1 MSALQIFKKYPRIFW
16 LSNLIELFERYAWYG
31 FYMGFGLFLVGS
43 KETGAMGFSPVEKGT
58 IMGTG
63 SMLLYLL
70 PILTG
75 AIADKIGYKRVL
87 MLAFAIYASG
97 FYMIQHFSSFE
108 MVFLSFIWI
117 CLGGAFFKP
126 IISAMVSKTTNPETA
141 SIGFGIFYMMV
152 NIGGFIGPFVAGIV
166 LGKGWN
172 FVFMLSIAAIAINFL
187 VTLLFFKEPEKEKTI
202 TPLLE
207 DSVPS
212 SKNTPFTLFNW
223 RYAMYTMIISFLWA
237 AFNLIVLGTSW
248 SFVFTFLI
256 ITIAIYLI
264 KALLFFK
271 IKRRKASPL
280 LDAIVQPFKNIFITL
295 INWRY
300 TLFLII
306 MSIFWAA
313 FNQLY
318 YSFPNFVED
327 WVNTA
332 QIYQGIHS
340 IFPSFA
346 NLIGTTSGT
355 ISAVTLSSMD
365 SFFIIAFQI
374 AVSAFVMRFKPL
386 YAMMG
391 GILVLSIGLS
401 MMFGM
406 QSGWIVLFGM
416 LIFGLGEM
424 SSSPKFTEYV
434 GSIAP
439 ADKKALY
446 MGSSLLPIALGHQIA
461 GFLSGAPYEKVADKL
476 FLLKAE
482 VLKRGLSVPEIGEH
496 FTKTDYFNEAAR
508 QMNLTQQ
515 QLTDFLWKGYHPES
529 IWIIFSSVALSAAV
543 LLFLYDRFIVPTKSR

>member
-1 MSALQIFKKYPRIFW
+1 MSALQVFKKYPRIFW

-63 SMLLYLL
+63 SMLLYFL

-75 AIADKIGYKRVL
+75 AIADKIGYKKVL
-87 MLAFAIYASG
+87 LLAFIIYASG

-117 CLGGAFFKP
+117 CIGGAFFKP

-187 VTLLFFKEPEKEKTI
+187 ITLLFFKEPKQEKTN
-202 TPLLE
+202 TPLLQ
-207 DSVPS
+207 S
-212 SKNTPFTLFNW
+212 
-223 RYAMYTMIISFLWA
+223 
-237 AFNLIVLGTSW
+237 
-248 SFVFTFLI
+248 
-256 ITIAIYLI
+256 IA
-264 KALLFFK
+264 
-271 IKRRKASPL
+271 
-280 LDAIVQPFKNIFITL
+280 QPFKNIFITL

-300 TLFLII
+300 TMFLVI
-306 MSIFWAA
+306 MSFFWAA

-318 YSFPNFVED
+318 YTFPNFVED

-332 QIYQGIHS
+332 TLYQGIHS

-346 NLIGTTSGT
+346 ELIGTPSGT

-374 AVSAFVMRFKPL
+374 GVSAFVMRFKPL

-391 GILVLSIGLS
+391 GIFVLSIGLS
-401 MMFGM
+401 LMFGV
-406 QSGWIVLFGM
+406 QSGWIVLFGL

-446 MGSSLLPIALGHQIA
+446 MGSSFLPYALGHQIA

-482 VLKRGLSVPEIGEH
+482 VLKRGLSVPEIGDN

-508 QMNLTQQ
+508 QMNFTQQ
-515 QLTDFLWKGYHPES
+515 QLTDFLWNGYHPQS
-529 IWIIFSSVALSAAV
+529 IWIIFSSVALSAVV
-543 LLFLYDRFIVPTKSR
+543 LLFLYDKFIVPTKNR

>member
-1 MSALQIFKKYPRIFW
+1 MSALQVFKKYPRIFW
-16 LSNLIELFERYAWYG
+16 LTNLIELFERYAWYG

-63 SMLLYLL
+63 SMLLYFL

-75 AIADKIGYKRVL
+75 AIADKIGYKKVL
-87 MLAFAIYASG
+87 LLAFLIYASG

-117 CLGGAFFKP
+117 CVGGAFFKP

-187 VTLLFFKEPEKEKTI
+187 ITLFFFKEPEQEKKS
-202 TPLLE
+202 TPLLQ
-207 DSVPS
+207 S
-212 SKNTPFTLFNW
+212 
-223 RYAMYTMIISFLWA
+223 
-237 AFNLIVLGTSW
+237 
-248 SFVFTFLI
+248 
-256 ITIAIYLI
+256 
-264 KALLFFK
+264 
-271 IKRRKASPL
+271 
-280 LDAIVQPFKNIFITL
+280 IVQPFKNIFVTL

-300 TLFLII
+300 TMFLVI

-318 YSFPNFVED
+318 YTFPIFVED

-332 QIYQGIHS
+332 TIYQGIHS

-346 NLIGTTSGT
+346 NLIGTPSGT

-386 YAMMG
+386 NAMMG
-391 GILVLSIGLS
+391 GIFVLSIGLFL
-401 MMFGM
+401 MFGM
-406 QSGWIVLFGM
+406 QSGWIVLFGL

-434 GSIAP
+434 GNIAP

-446 MGSSLLPIALGHQIA
+446 MGSSFLAIALGHQIA

-482 VLKRGLSVPEIGEH
+482 VFKRGLSVPEIGDN

-508 QMNLTQQ
+508 QLNFTQQ
-515 QLTDFLWKGYHPES
+515 QLTDFLWKAYHPES
-529 IWIIFSSVALSAAV
+529 IWIIFSSIALSAVV
-543 LLFLYDRFIVPTKSR
+543 LLFLYDRFIVPTKNR

>member
-1 MSALQIFKKYPRIFW
+1 MLNLQIFKKYPRIFW
-16 LSNLIELFERYAWYG
+16 LANLIELFERYAWYG
-31 FYMGFGLFLVGS
+31 FYLGFSLFLVGS

-63 SMLLYLL
+63 SMLLYFL

-75 AIADKIGYKRVL
+75 AIADKIGYKKVL
-87 MLAFAIYASG
+87 LLSFLIYASG
-97 FYMIQHFSSFE
+97 FYMIQHFNSFD
-108 MVFLSFIWI
+108 MVFISFVWI
-117 CLGGAFFKP
+117 CVGGAFFKP
-126 IISAMVSKTTNPETA
+126 IISATISKTTTEETA

-172 FVFMLSIAAIAINFL
+172 FVFMLSIAAIALNFL
-187 VTLLFFKEPEKEKTI
+187 VTLLFFKEPKHEKTD

-207 DSVPS
+207 S
-212 SKNTPFTLFNW
+212 
-223 RYAMYTMIISFLWA
+223 II
-237 AFNLIVLGTSW
+237 
-248 SFVFTFLI
+248 
-256 ITIAIYLI
+256 
-264 KALLFFK
+264 
-271 IKRRKASPL
+271 
-280 LDAIVQPFKNIFITL
+280 QPFKNIFYTI

-300 TLFLII
+300 SLFLLI

-313 FNQLY
+313 YNQLY
-318 YSFPNFVED
+318 YTFPNFVED

-332 QIYQGIHS
+332 TIYNGIHS
-340 IFPSFA
+340 VFPSFA

-365 SFFIIAFQI
+365 SFYIIAFQI

-386 YAMMG
+386 NAMMG
-391 GILVLSIGLS
+391 GTFVLSIGLFL
-401 MMFGM
+401 MFGM
-406 QSGWIVLFGM
+406 QSGWIVLFGI

-434 GSIAP
+434 GNIAP

-446 MGSSLLPIALGHQIA
+446 MGSSFLAIALGHKIA

-482 VLKRGLSVPEIGEH
+482 VLKRGLSVPEIGEK
-496 FTKTDYFNEAAR
+496 FTKTDYFNEAAK
-508 QMNLTQQ
+508 QMNFTQE
-515 QLTDFLWKGYHPES
+515 QLTDFLWKSYHPQS
-529 IWIIFSSVALSAAV
+529 IWILFSSIALSAAV
-543 LLFLYDRFIVPTKSR
+543 LLFLYDRFILPKK

>member
-1 MSALQIFKKYPRIFW
+1 MVNTSYFSQQIFNAYSMSALQVFKKYPRIFW

-75 AIADKIGYKRVL
+75 AIADKIGYKKVL
-87 MLAFAIYASG
+87 LMAFLIYASG
-97 FYMIQHFSSFE
+97 FFMIQQFSSFE
-108 MVFLSFIWI
+108 MVFISFIWI
-117 CLGGAFFKP
+117 CVGGAFFKP
-126 IISAMVSKTTNPETA
+126 IITAMISKTTNPETA

-187 VTLLFFKEPEKEKTI
+187 ITLFFFKEPEQEKTP
-202 TPLLE
+202 TPLLQ
-207 DSVPS
+207 S
-212 SKNTPFTLFNW
+212 
-223 RYAMYTMIISFLWA
+223 
-237 AFNLIVLGTSW
+237 
-248 SFVFTFLI
+248 
-256 ITIAIYLI
+256 IA
-264 KALLFFK
+264 
-271 IKRRKASPL
+271 
-280 LDAIVQPFKNIFITL
+280 QPFKNIFITL

-300 TLFLII
+300 TMFLVI

-318 YSFPNFVED
+318 YTFPIFIED

-332 QIYQGIHS
+332 TIYQGIHS

-346 NLIGTTSGT
+346 NLIGTPAGT

-386 YAMMG
+386 NAMMG
-391 GILVLSIGLS
+391 GIFVLSIGISL
-401 MMFGM
+401 MFGV
-406 QSGWIVLFGM
+406 QSGWIVLLGL

-424 SSSPKFTEYV
+424 GSSPKFTEYV
-434 GSIAP
+434 GNIAP

-446 MGSSLLPIALGHQIA
+446 MGSAYLAIALGHQIA

-482 VLKRGLSVPEIGEH
+482 VLKRGLSVPEIGDN
-496 FTKTDYFNEAAR
+496 FTKTDYFNEAAQ
-508 QMNLTQQ
+508 QMNFTQG
-515 QLTDFLWKGYHPES
+515 QLTDFLWNSYHPQS
-529 IWIIFSSVALSAAV
+529 IWIIFSSVALSAVV
-543 LLFLYDRFIVPTKSR
+543 LLFLYDRFILPKK

>member
-1 MSALQIFKKYPRIFW
+1 MSALQVFKKYPRIFW

-75 AIADKIGYKRVL
+75 AIADKVGYKRVL
-87 MLAFAIYASG
+87 LLAFLIYASG
-97 FYMIQHFSSFE
+97 FFMIQHFSSFE
-108 MVFLSFIWI
+108 MVFVSFIWI

-126 IISAMVSKTTNPETA
+126 IISAMISKTTNPETA

-187 VTLLFFKEPEKEKTI
+187 VTLLFFKEPEQEKKE
-202 TPLLE
+202 TPLLQ
-207 DSVPS
+207 S
-212 SKNTPFTLFNW
+212 
-223 RYAMYTMIISFLWA
+223 
-237 AFNLIVLGTSW
+237 
-248 SFVFTFLI
+248 
-256 ITIAIYLI
+256 
-264 KALLFFK
+264 
-271 IKRRKASPL
+271 
-280 LDAIVQPFKNIFITL
+280 IVQPFKNIFITL

-300 TLFLII
+300 TMFLVI

-318 YSFPNFVED
+318 YTFPNFVED

-332 QIYQGIHS
+332 TIYQGIHS
-340 IFPSFA
+340 VLPSFA
-346 NLIGTTSGT
+346 ELIGTPSGT

-386 YAMMG
+386 NAMMG
-391 GILVLSIGLS
+391 GIFVLSIGLFL
-401 MMFGM
+401 MFGT
-406 QSGWIVLFGM
+406 QGGWIVLFGL

-434 GSIAP
+434 GNIAP

-446 MGSSLLPIALGHQIA
+446 MGSSFLAYALGHQIA

-482 VLKRGLSVPEIGEH
+482 VLKRGLSVPEVGDN

-508 QMNLTQQ
+508 QMNFTQQ

-529 IWIIFSSVALSAAV
+529 VWIIFSSIALSAVV
-543 LLFLYDRFIVPTKSR
+543 LLFLYDRFIVPKKSR

>member
-1 MSALQIFKKYPRIFW
+1 MINLQIFRKYPRIFW
-16 LSNLIELFERYAWYG
+16 LANLIELFERYAWYG

-63 SMLLYLL
+63 SMLLYFL

-75 AIADKIGYKRVL
+75 AIADRIGYKKVL
-87 MLAFAIYASG
+87 LLSFLIYSTG

-108 MVFLSFIWI
+108 MVFISFIWI
-117 CLGGAFFKP
+117 CIGGAFFKP
-126 IISAMVSKTTNPETA
+126 IISATISKTTNEETA

-172 FVFMLSIAAIAINFL
+172 LVFTLSIVAIAINFL
-187 VTLLFFKEPEKEKTI
+187 VTLLFFKEPNREKI
-202 TPLLE
+202 
-207 DSVPS
+207 SVP
-212 SKNTPFTLFNW
+212 
-223 RYAMYTMIISFLWA
+223 FLESLA
-237 AFNLIVLGTSW
+237 
-248 SFVFTFLI
+248 
-256 ITIAIYLI
+256 
-264 KALLFFK
+264 
-271 IKRRKASPL
+271 
-280 LDAIVQPFKNIFITL
+280 QPFKNIFYTI

-300 TLFLII
+300 TMFLII
-306 MSIFWAA
+306 MGLFWSA

-318 YSFPNFVED
+318 YTFPNFVED

-332 QIYQGIHS
+332 TIYNGIHS
-340 IFPSFA
+340 VFPALA

-355 ISAVTLSSMD
+355 ISAVTISSMD
-365 SFFIIAFQI
+365 SFYIIAFQI

-386 YAMMG
+386 NAMMG
-391 GILVLSIGLS
+391 GIFVLAIGLFL
-401 MMFGM
+401 MFGS
-406 QSGWIVLFGM
+406 QSGWIILFGI

-434 GSIAP
+434 GNIAP

-446 MGSSLLPIALGHQIA
+446 MGSSFLAIALGHQIA

-476 FLLKAE
+476 FLLKEE
-482 VLKRGLSVPEIGEH
+482 VLKRGLTIPEIGEK

-508 QMNLTQQ
+508 QMNMSQEQVTQ
-515 QLTDFLWKGYHPES
+515 LLWTNYHPQT
-529 IWIIFSSVALSAAV
+529 IWILFSSIALSAVV
-543 LLFLYDRFIVPTKSR
+543 LLFLYDRFILPRK

>member
-1 MSALQIFKKYPRIFW
+1 MSALQVFKKYPRIFW

-63 SMLLYLL
+63 SMLLYFL

-75 AIADKIGYKRVL
+75 AIADKIGYKKVL
-87 MLAFAIYASG
+87 LLAFIIYASG

-117 CLGGAFFKP
+117 CVGGAFFKP

-187 VTLLFFKEPEKEKTI
+187 ITLLFFKEPEQEKI
-202 TPLLE
+202 STPLLQ
-207 DSVPS
+207 S
-212 SKNTPFTLFNW
+212 
-223 RYAMYTMIISFLWA
+223 
-237 AFNLIVLGTSW
+237 
-248 SFVFTFLI
+248 
-256 ITIAIYLI
+256 IA
-264 KALLFFK
+264 
-271 IKRRKASPL
+271 
-280 LDAIVQPFKNIFITL
+280 QPFKNIFITL

-300 TLFLII
+300 TMFLVI

-313 FNQLY
+313 FNQIY
-318 YSFPNFVED
+318 YTFPNFVED

-332 QIYQGIHS
+332 TIFQGIHS

-346 NLIGTTSGT
+346 NLIGTPSGT

-374 AVSAFVMRFKPL
+374 GVSAFVMRFKPL
-386 YAMMG
+386 NAMMG
-391 GILVLSIGLS
+391 GIFVLSIGLFL
-401 MMFGM
+401 MFGM
-406 QSGWIVLFGM
+406 QSGWIVMFGL

-434 GSIAP
+434 GHIAP

-446 MGSSLLPIALGHQIA
+446 MGSSFLAVALGHQIA
-461 GFLSGAPYEKVADKL
+461 GFLSGAPYERVADKL

-482 VLKRGLSVPEIGEH
+482 VLKRGLSVPEIGDS

-508 QMNLTQQ
+508 QMNFTQQ
-515 QLTDFLWKGYHPES
+515 QLTDFLWNGYHPQS
-529 IWIIFSSVALSAAV
+529 IWIIFSSIALSAVV
-543 LLFLYDRFIVPTKSR
+543 LLFLYDKFIVPTKNR

>member
-1 MSALQIFKKYPRIFW
+1 MSALQVFKKYPRIFW

-63 SMLLYLL
+63 SMLLYFL

-75 AIADKIGYKRVL
+75 AIADKIGYKKVL
-87 MLAFAIYASG
+87 LLAFIIYASG

-117 CLGGAFFKP
+117 CVGGAFFKP

-187 VTLLFFKEPEKEKTI
+187 ITLLFFKEPKQEKTN
-202 TPLLE
+202 TPLLQ
-207 DSVPS
+207 S
-212 SKNTPFTLFNW
+212 
-223 RYAMYTMIISFLWA
+223 
-237 AFNLIVLGTSW
+237 
-248 SFVFTFLI
+248 
-256 ITIAIYLI
+256 IA
-264 KALLFFK
+264 
-271 IKRRKASPL
+271 
-280 LDAIVQPFKNIFITL
+280 QPFKNIFITL

-300 TLFLII
+300 TMFLVI

-313 FNQLY
+313 FNQIY
-318 YSFPNFVED
+318 YTFPNFVED

-332 QIYQGIHS
+332 TIYQGIHS

-346 NLIGTTSGT
+346 NLIGTPSGT

-374 AVSAFVMRFKPL
+374 GVSAFVMRFKPL
-386 YAMMG
+386 NAMMG
-391 GILVLSIGLS
+391 GIFVLSIGLFL
-401 MMFGM
+401 MFGV
-406 QSGWIVLFGM
+406 QSGWIVLFG
-416 LIFGLGEM
+416 LLVFGLGEM

-434 GSIAP
+434 GHIAP

-446 MGSSLLPIALGHQIA
+446 MGSSFLAVALGHQIA

-482 VLKRGLSVPEIGEH
+482 VLKRGLSVPEIGDN

-508 QMNLTQQ
+508 QMNFTQQ
-515 QLTDFLWKGYHPES
+515 QLTDFLWNGYHPQS
-529 IWIIFSSVALSAAV
+529 IWIIFSSVALSAVV
-543 LLFLYDRFIVPTKSR
+543 LLFLYDKFIVPTKNR

>member
-1 MSALQIFKKYPRIFW
+1 MSKLQIFKKYPSIFW
-16 LSNLIELFERYAWYG
+16 ISNIIELFERYAWYG

-63 SMLLYLL
+63 SMLLYFL

-75 AIADKIGYKRVL
+75 AIADKIGYKKVL
-87 MLAFAIYASG
+87 LLSFMIYASG
-97 FYMIQHFSSFE
+97 FYMIQQFHSFE
-108 MVFLSFIWI
+108 MVFVSFIWI
-117 CLGGAFFKP
+117 CVGGAFFKP
-126 IISAMVSKTTNPETA
+126 IISAMISKTTNSETA

-172 FVFMLSIAAIAINFL
+172 FVFMLSIVAIAINFL
-187 VTLLFFKEPEKEKTI
+187 ITMLFFREPMREKSS
-202 TPLLE
+202 
-207 DSVPS
+207 DSLVQS
-212 SKNTPFTLFNW
+212 
-223 RYAMYTMIISFLWA
+223 II
-237 AFNLIVLGTSW
+237 
-248 SFVFTFLI
+248 
-256 ITIAIYLI
+256 
-264 KALLFFK
+264 
-271 IKRRKASPL
+271 
-280 LDAIVQPFKNIFITL
+280 QPFRNIYITL

-300 TLFLII
+300 TMFLII

-318 YSFPNFVED
+318 YTFPIFVDD

-332 QIYQGIHS
+332 TIYRGIHS
-340 IFPSFA
+340 VLPSFA
-346 NLIGTTSGT
+346 NLIGTPSGT

-374 AVSAFVMRFKPL
+374 VVSAFVMRFKPL
-386 YAMMG
+386 NAMMG
-391 GILVLSIGLS
+391 GIFVLAFGLFL
-401 MMFGM
+401 MFGV
-406 QSGWIVLFGM
+406 QSGWIVLFGL

-439 ADKKALY
+439 SDKKALY
-446 MGSSLLPIALGHQIA
+446 MGSSFLAIALGHQIA

-482 VLKRGLSVPEIGEH
+482 VLKRGLSVPEISDS
-496 FTKTDYFNEAAR
+496 FTKTDYLNEAAR
-508 QMNLTQQ
+508 QMNFSQQ
-515 QLTDFLWKGYHPES
+515 QLTDFLWTNYHPNS
-529 IWIIFSSVALSAAV
+529 IWIIYSSVALSAVV
-543 LLFLYDRFIVPTKSR
+543 LLFLYDRFILPKK

>member
-1 MSALQIFKKYPRIFW
+1 MSKLQIFKKYPAIFW
-16 LSNLIELFERYAWYG
+16 ISNIIELFERYAWYG

-63 SMLLYLL
+63 SMLLYFL

-75 AIADKIGYKRVL
+75 AIADKIGYKKVL
-87 MLAFAIYASG
+87 LLSFMIYASG
-97 FYMIQHFSSFE
+97 FYMIQQFHSFE

-117 CLGGAFFKP
+117 CVGGAFFKP
-126 IISAMVSKTTNPETA
+126 IISAMISKTTNSETA

-172 FVFMLSIAAIAINFL
+172 FVFMLSIVAIAINFL
-187 VTLLFFKEPEKEKTI
+187 ITMLFFREPKREKSS
-202 TPLLE
+202 
-207 DSVPS
+207 DSLVQS
-212 SKNTPFTLFNW
+212 
-223 RYAMYTMIISFLWA
+223 II
-237 AFNLIVLGTSW
+237 
-248 SFVFTFLI
+248 
-256 ITIAIYLI
+256 
-264 KALLFFK
+264 
-271 IKRRKASPL
+271 
-280 LDAIVQPFKNIFITL
+280 QPFMNIYITL

-300 TLFLII
+300 AMFLII

-318 YSFPNFVED
+318 YTFPIFVDD

-332 QIYQGIHS
+332 TIYRGIHS
-340 IFPSFA
+340 VLPSFA
-346 NLIGTTSGT
+346 NLIGTPSGT

-374 AVSAFVMRFKPL
+374 VVSAFVMRFKPL
-386 YAMMG
+386 NAMMG
-391 GILVLSIGLS
+391 GIFVLAFGLFL
-401 MMFGM
+401 MFGV
-406 QSGWIVLFGM
+406 QSGWIVLFGL

-439 ADKKALY
+439 SDKKALY
-446 MGSSLLPIALGHQIA
+446 MGSSFLAIALGHQIA

-482 VLKRGLSVPEIGEH
+482 VLKRGLSVPEISDS
-496 FTKTDYFNEAAR
+496 FTKTDYLNEAAR
-508 QMNLTQQ
+508 QMNFSQQ
-515 QLTDFLWKGYHPES
+515 QLTDFLWTNYHPNS
-529 IWIIFSSVALSAAV
+529 IWIIYSSVALSAVV
-543 LLFLYDRFIVPTKSR
+543 LLFLYDRFILPRK